1 MKSKPVV
8 MEHFST
14 IHTSFIV
21 DFTFTNNLTILMG
34 DSGTGK
40 TATTSFIRE
49 CMAINP
55 KILCFNYLD
64 YQKNIK
70 DIISQENGKL
80 IVIDNADILLDD
92 DTRKYISLD
101 DKNQYL
107 IIGEIQKT
115 FLPQKKIYL
124 NLSVQKLESKRNLQF
139 KIIYEHIK
147 NYCIKNFFLHILFL
161 VNVLSEYEN

>member
-14 IHTSFIV
+14 VHSSFRV
-21 DFTFTNNLTILMG
+21 DFTFKNNITILMG

-40 TATTSFIRE
+40 TAAFSFIRE

-55 KILCFNYLD
+55 KLLCLNYLD

-70 DIISQENGKL
+70 DIICQAEEKL

-92 DTRKYISLD
+92 EIRKYISVD

-107 IIGEIQKT
+107 IIGRNPKNLFATKENLYELERETVGEQTRFTIKE
-115 FLPQKKIYL
+115 YL
-124 NLSVQKLESKRNLQF
+124 
-139 KIIYEHIK
+139 
-147 NYCIKNFFLHILFL
+147 
-161 VNVLSEYEN
+161 

>member
-14 IHTSFIV
+14 IHSSYVV
-21 DFTFTNNLTILMG
+21 DFTFKNNITILMG

-40 TATTSFIRE
+40 TTTFSFIRE

-55 KILCFNYLD
+55 QILCLNYLD
-64 YQKNIK
+64 YQKDIK
-70 DIISQENGKL
+70 EILHNTEGKL
-80 IVIDNADILLDD
+80 VVIDNADILLDD

-107 IIGEIQKT
+107 IMGRN
-115 FLPQKKIYL
+115 P
-124 NLSVQKLESKRNLQF
+124 RNLF
-139 KIIYEHIK
+139 ATKE
-147 NYCIKNFFLHILFL
+147 NLFEL
-161 VNVLSEYEN
+161 VSKQEGEQTRFTIQEYL